1 MVLNESSHFRA
12 ASFFKNFVMPDF
24 SQPFRT
30 ICLLC
35 LKCGMF
41 ACNSSLDCS
50 IFFSEDFPG
59 RRAGASVALCMDCD
73 KLENWSANNTENNT
87 DNTEEEIAATPIE
100 QPHVFKFECAS
111 RGFHEYRKIWVPR
124 LRQKLSI
131 FYEKSNVYDL
141 YAMALARSTQATVT
155 GIDVVGHLPR
165 EISRFCKFFYDYGRE
180 LSAFLLH

>member
-1 MVLNESSHFRA
+1 MKLNKSSYFRA

-35 LKCGMF
+35 VKCGMF

-50 IFFSEDFPG
+50 IFVSKDFPG

-87 DNTEEEIAATPIE
+87 DNAGQDIATTPIE
-100 QPHVFKFECAS
+100 QPHAFKFECDS
-111 RGFHEYRKIWVPR
+111 R
-124 LRQKLSI
+124 
-131 FYEKSNVYDL
+131 
-141 YAMALARSTQATVT
+141 
-155 GIDVVGHLPR
+155 
-165 EISRFCKFFYDYGRE
+165 
-180 LSAFLLH
+180 AFLRVKKNLGTET